1 MKIWEIL
8 KEENV
13 GKEVIGSNKIKYRI
27 ALGGKDDVL
36 LFEEGD
42 IQCKLFTQIE
52 IMTLDFEFIQQ
63 PVTFEEVLN
72 SDKKCRIEHEE
83 LNKVIEKTNE
93 LNDSSAN
100 EFLISFKK
108 GEYLN
113 FNNLLELF
121 IWIFSNYKI
130 KQIIKEGKWY
140 LEP

>member
-13 GKEVIGSNKIKYRI
+13 GKEVKCSTGKEYCIDKNCNYKIGIFKNGISID
-27 ALGGKDDVL
+27 LDS
-36 LFEEGD
+36 
-42 IQCKLFTQIE
+42 TE

-93 LNDSSAN
+93 LNDSSTN

-121 IWIFSNYKI
+121 IWILSDSKI
-130 KQIIKEGKWY
+130 RKIIKEGKWY

>member
-42 IQCKLFTQIE
+42 IECKLFTQIE
-52 IMTLDFEFIQQ
+52 IMTLDFELIQQ

-72 SDKKCRIEHEE
+72 SDKKCRVEHKE

-100 EFLISFKK
+100 EFLIGFKK

>member
-36 LFEEGD
+36 LFEEED
-42 IQCKLFTQIE
+42 IECKLFTQIE
-52 IMTLDFEFIQQ
+52 IMTLDFELIQQ

-72 SDKKCRIEHEE
+72 SDKKCRAEHKE

-100 EFLISFKK
+100 EFLIGFKK

-121 IWIFSNYKI
+121 IWIFSNCEI
-130 KQIIKEGKWY
+130 KQIIKEAKWY

>member
-36 LFEEGD
+36 LFPKKSISCE
-42 IQCKLFTQIE
+42 LFSQIE
-52 IMTLDFEFIQQ
+52 MMTLDFEFIQQ

-72 SDKKCRIEHEE
+72 SDKKCRVEHEI
-83 LNKVIEKTNE
+83 LNKKTKNKDE
-93 LNDSSAN
+93 ISDKSAN
-100 EFLISFKK
+100 YFLIEYKNNR
-108 GEYLN
+108 YLN
-113 FNNLLELF
+113 MNNLLELF
-121 IWIFSNYKI
+121 IWILSDSEIRK
-130 KQIIKEGKWY
+130 IIKEGKWY